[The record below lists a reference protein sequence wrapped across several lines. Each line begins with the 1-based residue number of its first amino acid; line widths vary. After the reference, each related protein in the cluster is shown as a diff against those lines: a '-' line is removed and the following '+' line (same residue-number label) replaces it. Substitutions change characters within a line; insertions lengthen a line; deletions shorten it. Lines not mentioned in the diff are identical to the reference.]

1 MENRKNPRQPELCFK
16 KVSILNLQYKL
27 AKQPFDILI
36 IRKKA
41 SADTRIERICVA
53 APKQWETIKFFEKQT
68 RHRLHLKA

>member
-1 MENRKNPRQPELCFK
+1 MENGKKPETTVK
-16 KVSILNLQYKL
+16 KVGILNLQYKL

-53 APKQWETIKFFEKQT
+53 APKQ
-68 RHRLHLKA
+68 